1 MHDPYKMIFELCV
14 FLWLLISVC
23 NIPLIVSH
31 SSDHTRDI
39 WLFVSFSYIVPC
51 FVIVSLYMFS
61 RLYRRTSIEYYSSG
75 KRRFPSMV
83 TVLAMMF
90 VMYKLPNIVCLVVML
105 YATNADS
112 STCHEV
118 YSYTL
123 VVDLL
128 DAGLRPIVYMI
139 FFYGCKSTKYEVFNG
154 EAFTGRELPAPN
166 PLPPTTA
173 GQTSDREPFIGK
185 ELSAQIPM
193 PSKSPDCDT

>member
-1 MHDPYKMIFELCV
+1 MHDPYKTIFELCV

-31 SSDHTRDI
+31 SSDQTRVV

-51 FVIVSLYMFS
+51 FVIVSLYMLS
-61 RLYRRTSIEYYSSG
+61 RLYRRTPIEYYSSE
-75 KRRFPSMV
+75 KRRFFHMV
-83 TVLAMMF
+83 TVLVMMF

-139 FFYGCKSTKYEVFNG
+139 FFYGCKSTEYEVSNG

-173 GQTSDREPFIGK
+173 GQTSDREPFIGM

-193 PSKSPDCDT
+193 TSKSPD